1 MVILSQAD
9 PPDNF
14 NSRTTRIWN
23 VIVPKLVIRDYCLSV
38 ACLKSRMKQSL
49 LFNQH
54 NHADLDWTNKDF
66 ECSNLNFDI
75 KSTLGSTHP
84 K

>member
-1 MVILSQAD
+1 
-9 PPDNF
+9 
-14 NSRTTRIWN
+14 
-23 VIVPKLVIRDYCLSV
+23 
-38 ACLKSRMKQSL
+38 MKQSL